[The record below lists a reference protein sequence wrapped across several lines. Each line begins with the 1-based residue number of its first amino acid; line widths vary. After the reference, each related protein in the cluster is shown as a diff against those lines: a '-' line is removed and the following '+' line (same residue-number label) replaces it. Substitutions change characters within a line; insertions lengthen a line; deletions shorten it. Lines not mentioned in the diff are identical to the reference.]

1 MPKKVLSLGTDGKL
15 VLRLPDGRTEV
26 VPKAEPIY
34 QRALLLIDSSG
45 SMAGNKL
52 EQAQSGAVRFAVD
65 ALDKGYLIGLIQ
77 FGNSAIRLCEST
89 RDVSSLRRHIQNLT
103 ADGGTNMTAAMQ
115 LAVEEL
121 TGVNGMRAIVV
132 VTDGMPDNP
141 ATVLSVAQRAK
152 ESGIEIIA
160 IGTDDADRDFLNK
173 LASRSDLM
181 IKVSRE
187 LLGESIASAAKM
199 LPSPSR

>member
-1 MPKKVLSLGTDGKL
+1 
-15 VLRLPDGRTEV
+15 
-26 VPKAEPIY
+26 
-34 QRALLLIDSSG
+34 
-45 SMAGNKL
+45 
-52 EQAQSGAVRFAVD
+52 
-65 ALDKGYLIGLIQ
+65 
-77 FGNSAIRLCEST
+77 
-89 RDVSSLRRHIQNLT
+89 
-103 ADGGTNMTAAMQ
+103 MTAAMQ